1 MKREEFIFIIG
12 YQGNVAI
19 IDGKAKKKYGS
30 YTTRQ
35 LAEAGL
41 FKPAFCSALYSGD
54 PNEMDDFLRIFN
66 SAHPGP
72 PYTQEQLSRLFG
84 VFEVPKEPIRFKIL

>member
-1 MKREEFIFIIG
+1 MKREDFIFIIG

-19 IDGKAKKKYGS
+19 IDGKARKKYGA

-35 LAEAGL
+35 LVEEGL
-41 FKPAFCSALYSGD
+41 FKPALCSALYSQD
-54 PNEMDDFLRIFN
+54 PKEMEEFLTLFN
-66 SAHPGP
+66 DAHPGP

-84 VFEVPKEPIRFKIL
+84 VFNAPKESIRYKIL

>member
-1 MKREEFIFIIG
+1 MKREDFIFIIG

-19 IDGKAKKKYGS
+19 IDGRARKKYGS

-54 PNEMDDFLRIFN
+54 PKEMEEFLSLFN
-66 SAHPGP
+66 AAHPGQ

-84 VFEVPKEPIRFKIL
+84 VFEVPKEPMRYKIL

>member
-1 MKREEFIFIIG
+1 MKREDFIFIIG
-12 YQGNVAI
+12 YQGSVAI
-19 IDGKAKKKYGS
+19 IDGKARKQYGS

-54 PNEMDDFLRIFN
+54 PKEMEEFLSIFN
-66 SAHPGP
+66 AAHPGP
-72 PYTQEQLSRLFG
+72 AYTQEQLSRLFG
-84 VFEVPKEPIRFKIL
+84 VFEVPKESIRYKIL

>member
-1 MKREEFIFIIG
+1 MKREDFIFTIG

-19 IDGKAKKKYGS
+19 IDERARKKYGS

-54 PNEMDDFLRIFN
+54 PKEMEEFLTLFN
-66 SAHPGP
+66 AAHPGP

-84 VFEVPKEPIRFKIL
+84 VFEVPKEPMRYKLL

>member
-1 MKREEFIFIIG
+1 MNRVDFIFTIG

-19 IDGKAKKKYGS
+19 IDGKARKAYGS

-35 LAEAGL
+35 LIEAGL
-41 FKPAFCSALYSGD
+41 YKPAFCSALYSGD
-54 PNEMDDFLRIFN
+54 PKEMEEFLTLFN
-66 SAHPGP
+66 TAHPGA

-84 VFEVPKEPIRFKIL
+84 VFEIPKEPIRCKVL